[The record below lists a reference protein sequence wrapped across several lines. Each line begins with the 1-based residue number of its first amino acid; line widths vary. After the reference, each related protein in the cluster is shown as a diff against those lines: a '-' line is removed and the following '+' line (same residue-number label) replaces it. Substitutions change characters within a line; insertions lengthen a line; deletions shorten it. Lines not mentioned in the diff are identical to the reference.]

1 MPVSK
6 SLVVSAEQSPPVPDL
21 DAGRLERGV
30 LGGSGAVGAAA
41 RLDWACLRALRRPRL
56 DLPLTFAQIWEIGIG
71 SLPLVLLV
79 AIISGAVTSEQTG
92 HQYSSTFAPW
102 VVGSVITA
110 SVLTELGPLSTG
122 LVLVGRV
129 GARIGAE
136 LAAMAVTDQ
145 IQPGTSSATLARG
158 DTLAAFSTPTLAET
172 FTEVGARAS
181 EAFARASDLLS
192 PDRVAEVERGARS
205 LSRLVDELT
214 ALTVTLRATVARLQ
228 RRLDDARLDSAT
240 SDVAYTALSLGG
252 TSGQLRVASTS
263 LASILAKLDQG
274 HGTLGRALND
284 SSLYE
289 ALLTAATH
297 ANEAATG
304 ASDLVR
310 DVRAR
315 PERYV
320 RVSLF

>member
-1 MPVSK
+1 
-6 SLVVSAEQSPPVPDL
+6 
-21 DAGRLERGV
+21 V
-30 LGGSGAVGAAA
+30 LGGGAAA
-41 RLDWACLRALRRPRL
+41 GVAWACLRALRRPRVY
-56 DLPLTFAQIWEIGIG
+56 LPLTFAQIWEIGIG

-79 AIISGAVTSEQTG
+79 AMISGAVTSEQTG
-92 HQYSSTFAPW
+92 HQYSSTFPPW

-136 LAAMAVTDQ
+136 LAAMAVTEQ
-145 IQPGTSSATLARG
+145 IRGT
-158 DTLAAFSTPTLAET
+158 
-172 FTEVGARAS
+172 
-181 EAFARASDLLS
+181 
-192 PDRVAEVERGARS
+192 
-205 LSRLVDELT
+205 VD
-214 ALTVTLRATVARLQ
+214 RLQ

-240 SDVAYTALSLGG
+240 SELAYTAQSLAG
-252 TSGQLRVASTS
+252 TSAQLRVASTS
-263 LASILAKLDQG
+263 LVSILAKLDQG

-297 ANEAATG
+297 ADEAATG
-304 ASDLVR
+304 ASEMVR

-315 PERYV
+315 PERHV